1 MTTAEENARLAF
13 NQAIASALKLASRGA
28 TAGGKLAEADI
39 DPRILREHAHELLA
53 LINTI
58 DRAIVRQDLLPIAE
72 HEYAPPAAAPR
83 GARKKKTRSPLL
95 SAFHITSMA
104 ADRAAAL
111 AQAGNLRDAHD
122 QIREVGRMIVSILR
136 VLGYVPSPHA
146 RLPPVD
152 TAYQRQRA
160 AVAGRS
166 TEEQMRRSWFRR
178 DDAQRKKR

>member
-1 MTTAEENARLAF
+1 MTTEEENARLAF
-13 NQAIASALKLASRGA
+13 NQTIASALKLASRGA
-28 TAGGKLAEADI
+28 TAGGKLAEADV
-39 DPRILREHAHELLA
+39 DPRTLREHAHELLA

-58 DRAIVRQDLLPIAE
+58 DRAIVLRDLLPIAE
-72 HEYAPPAAAPR
+72 HEYAPPAAPR
-83 GARKKKTRSPLL
+83 GARKKKTRSPLV

-104 ADRAAAL
+104 TDRAAAL

-136 VLGYVPSPHA
+136 VLGYVPPPHA

-166 TEEQMRRSWFRR
+166 AEEQMRRSWFRR